1 MPELAAVT
9 ARILDLARRRF
20 GLGPDALAPADDLL
34 GALGIDSVQALELLS
49 ALEAELGVE
58 LPDWELQD
66 VRTFDDLAR
75 RVQDRL

>member
-1 MPELAAVT
+1 MELAAVT

-20 GLGPDALAPADDLL
+20 GLGADALAPKDDLL